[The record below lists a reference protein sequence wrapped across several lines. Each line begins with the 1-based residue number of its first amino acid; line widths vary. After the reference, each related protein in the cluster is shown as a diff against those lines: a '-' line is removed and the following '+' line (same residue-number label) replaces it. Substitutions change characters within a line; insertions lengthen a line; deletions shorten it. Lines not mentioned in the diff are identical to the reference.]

1 MTADVARIAREL
13 PPIADRA
20 LLELANS
27 LVVAEDLNAFRR
39 EQSAVGAVVA
49 RITGSDRK
57 RALLTERALAD
68 GQRALVSWLTEVS
81 GHVTVTDL
89 AVAEVARHVQ
99 ETRRRIDRTADRATA
114 RLGQLADVVARIAE
128 ACEERI
134 GSLDARVSALE
145 EAQLTLRLRLDAE
158 EAFELAVERWS
169 AGRTYP
175 DLPWI
180 LQVVLLA
187 GEIAQGPAGRHAQL
201 SGSDTVSARLVHRIM
216 ASPRSAA
223 VLERP
228 GIVITRMIDDEYRDT
243 PDAGRL
249 RLVAEI
255 LGAGLEPGLA
265 PELGPLVS
273 MVATATELWTRPD
286 AARPPEPAASAR
298 ELAVRRPGW
307 VPRTSDPYSLVE
319 RVVREQARASRRRR
333 EALAV
338 EPRPWVEPRS

>member
-1 MTADVARIAREL
+1 MTTTTDVSRIAQEL

-27 LVVAEDLNAFRR
+27 LVVADDLNSFRR
-39 EQSAVGAVVA
+39 EQSAIGGIVA

-57 RALLTERALAD
+57 RALLTERALTD

-99 ETRRRIDRTADRATA
+99 ETRRRIDRTADRAA
-114 RLGQLADVVARIAE
+114 AQLGELAEVVAMIAE

-145 EAQLTLRLRLDAE
+145 EAQLMLQLRLDADT
-158 EAFELAVERWS
+158 AFELALERWS

-175 DLPWI
+175 GLPWI
-180 LQVVLLA
+180 LQIVLLA
-187 GEIAQGPAGRHAQL
+187 GEIAQGPAGRYARL
-201 SGSDTVSARLVHRIM
+201 SGTDTVSDRLVHRIL

-228 GIVITRMIDDEYRDT
+228 GIVITRMIDDDCRDA

-255 LGAGLEPGLA
+255 LGAGLQPGLA
-265 PELGPLVS
+265 PEQGPLVS
-273 MVATATELWTRPD
+273 MVADATELWTRPD
-286 AARPPEPAASAR
+286 SERPPEPAAAAR
-298 ELAVRRPGW
+298 ELAIRRPGW

-319 RVVREQARASRRRR
+319 RVVREQAEAARKRRD
-333 EALAV
+333 ALAA
-338 EPRPWVEPRS
+338 EQQS